1 MKQRWDWKS
10 HDERL
15 WDAGYTQEEAA
26 SECREM
32 DKVAEYKT
40 GSQAKHYAESAQVY
54 QVRKLRLKEVKYYAK
69 LPTASEGTDLGFKSM
84 GLSSSL
90 FCIS

>member
-1 MKQRWDWKS
+1 MHDMVWCKRSMKLIRFSLETVSKEISRGQGSEQWRLKQSWGWKS

-32 DKVAEYKT
+32 DRVAEYK
-40 GSQAKHYAESAQVY
+40 SHKKDAEQH
-54 QVRKLRLKEVKYYAK
+54 
-69 LPTASEGTDLGFKSM
+69 T
-84 GLSSSL
+84 
-90 FCIS
+90 

>member
-26 SECREM
+26 SKCREM
-32 DKVAEYKT
+32 DKVAEYK
-40 GSQAKHYAESAQVY
+40 SHKKNAEQH
-54 QVRKLRLKEVKYYAK
+54 
-69 LPTASEGTDLGFKSM
+69 T
-84 GLSSSL
+84 
-90 FCIS
+90 